1 MSPPILR
8 SSNTLIVTGMHRS
21 GTSLLASAL
30 EQAGLSIGDRLLGA
44 TPSNPKGHFEDLDFV
59 EWHEAVF
66 ADHGRTV
73 YDAHEH
79 GPLEISPQRRR
90 EAQDLIDAR
99 QGRARWGFKDP
110 RTCLLLD
117 FWTSSMPNANFL
129 FIVRSEREVVESLRR
144 RGHRELQRRL
154 RGAWL
159 LKRLGFEPWRR
170 AMARRWWWSYNA
182 AILDFAQRHPD
193 RCLVV
198 ELAMLPQQLPAA
210 IAFIR
215 HSWGLPLEG
224 LELER
229 VFEPRLLHRSTT
241 RSPRRRWLPNGE
253 TRLMNGLRRFV
264 APFEPPC

>member
-1 MSPPILR
+1 MSLPIPR
-8 SSNTLIVTGMHRS
+8 SSNTLVVTGMHRS

-66 ADHGRTV
+66 ADHGRSV

-79 GPLEISPQRRR
+79 GPLKISPQRRR

-110 RTCLLLD
+110 RTCLFLD
-117 FWTSSMPNANFL
+117 FWASSMPAANFL

-144 RGHRELQRRL
+144 RGHLELQRQF
-154 RGAWL
+154 RGAGIL
-159 LKRLGFEPWRR
+159 MGLGFDPWRR
-170 AMARRWWWSYNA
+170 AKARRWWRSYNA

-215 HSWGLPLEG
+215 HSWGLPLED
-224 LELER
+224 LELAR
-229 VFEPRLLHRSTT
+229 VFEPRLLHGSTKGA
-241 RSPRRRWLPNGE
+241 PRRRWLPNGE
-253 TRLMNGLRRFV
+253 TRLMNGLRRFI
-264 APFEPPC
+264 APFEPPG